1 MKRPFLGIFAM
12 RLTIYEG
19 LEARGSNRWPCLK
32 VPAAQADK
40 VAARHC
46 PLVVGQSAGDG
57 HLPETAESSMISN
70 HFQSFPIT
78 FYKIM
83 KRLFWD
89 FRYAIDDLRGFGG
102 AGVKPVA
109 MPQSA
114 GCAGRQGHS
123 ATLST
128 CRGSKCWGWPSAGNS
143 GIFDELRSFPTISNH
158 FL

>member
-1 MKRPFLGIFAM
+1 MACRSRGGRLRPGVRAGWQSRRARRSEPDWHAPCHCGWQPIASVKALQF
-12 RLTIYEG
+12 RLFPT
-19 LEARGSNRWPCLK
+19 
-32 VPAAQADK
+32 
-40 VAARHC
+40 
-46 PLVVGQSAGDG
+46 
-57 HLPETAESSMISN
+57 ISN
-70 HFQSFPIT
+70 QFQSIPIT

-83 KRLFWD
+83 KRLLGD

-128 CRGSKCWGWPSAGNS
+128 SQVQSRLGRDGGHSRKVEDRQKLQKS
-143 GIFDELRSFPTISNH
+143 GGRRRNLTFASPD
-158 FL
+158 FLT